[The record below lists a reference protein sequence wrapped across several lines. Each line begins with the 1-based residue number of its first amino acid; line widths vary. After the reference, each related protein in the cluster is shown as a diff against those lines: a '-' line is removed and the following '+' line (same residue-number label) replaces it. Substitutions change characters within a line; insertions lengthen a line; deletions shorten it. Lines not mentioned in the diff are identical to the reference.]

1 MRGLTPHT
9 RTTPTAGASD
19 AAPARRH
26 GTLIATLVLIML
38 AIMIV
43 RDLVVRRWGGTPSRQ
58 DVTTRSR

>member
-9 RTTPTAGASD
+9 TTTPSAGAGD
-19 AAPARRH
+19 TAPARRH
-26 GTLIATLVLIML
+26 GTLVATLVLIML

-43 RDLVVRRWGGTPSRQ
+43 RDIVIRRWTGTPARS